1 MHVVLTLRVA
11 GVDWAR
17 VHGELPLRLEDL
29 INLYDRDIVWESIE
43 GGGHAMTLAVPEPIA
58 QRVKEVLAGLP
69 LEVRVSPD
77 PRPEVVPA
85 HMPPRPA
92 RPRER
97 SLPSKVAQRR
107 EEQHGPKA

>member
-11 GVDWAR
+11 GVDWPR
-17 VHGELPLRLEDL
+17 VHGELPLRLDDL

-43 GGGHAMTLAVPEPIA
+43 GKGHAMTLVVPDAIA

-69 LEVRVSPD
+69 VEVKVSSD
-77 PRPEVVPA
+77 GRQEVVPT

-97 SLPSKVAQRR
+97 SLPTKTAARR
-107 EEQHGPKA
+107 EVQHGQK